1 MDEREQLTREYLGGQ
16 RRLLQS
22 RLALRLDP
30 LLNSALTLQQFKLLT
45 IVHFHGQSTMRQLAT
60 AMGVSPPTISGAVV
74 RLVDKGLLTRREDPQ
89 DRRVR
94 LISMSPAGARLA
106 QHVEEAGERFVRQ
119 VLAELDLDSLRSAL
133 AAQREV
139 FAAAERLAAGHATLV
154 DSET

>member
-1 MDEREQLTREYLGGQ
+1 MDEREQLTREYLCGQ

-22 RLALRLDP
+22 RLTSHLDP

-45 IVHFHGQSTMRQLAT
+45 TVHFHGQSTMRQLAT
-60 AMGVSPPTISGAVV
+60 AMGVSLPTISGAVE
-74 RLVDKGLLTRREDPQ
+74 RLVDKGLLTRRENPQ

-106 QHVEEAGERFVRQ
+106 RQVEEAGELFVRE

-133 AAQREV
+133 TAHREV
-139 FAAAERLAAGHATLV
+139 FAAAERLAARHATLG
-154 DSET
+154 DCET